1 MKLNLEQRLTH
12 CIAILGRLVKEYGVH
27 SFAVSAGS
35 IRHGLADRATFM
47 NISKASRSTAMGPG
61 QPPIVS
67 LPAIG
72 ALKPRV
78 DILFC
83 VGLTEIRIALLETM
97 W

>member
-1 MKLNLEQRLTH
+1 
-12 CIAILGRLVKEYGVH
+12 
-27 SFAVSAGS
+27 
-35 IRHGLADRATFM
+35 
-47 NISKASRSTAMGPG
+47 MGPG

-83 VGLTEIRIALLETM
+83 VGLTKVRIALLEICGDLLEPIDSNMCCWTADTATNVSTDTPETH
-97 W
+97 